1 MNRFEAIAR
10 FEASLAS
17 VAPEQRRPLVAAF
30 NAAMATAKNGPSP
43 AEKNDAAYLNNKV
56 LVSRTALIFFGYGGL
71 FLGSSGIISLSAGLK
86 EPGWPIF
93 FSTVTGL
100 GLGALIA
107 TPGWTQLNHM
117 LINFIADIG
126 ESVDDW
132 LDFDEPEPAE
142 PEQRR
147 RVFDPQE
154 GRTLVSKYDFSND
167 ELLILANLRP
177 GTPITRPALEA
188 AGFTGLTGYIGTD
201 TRLAVLQ
208 GELERM
214 GWANRVG
221 KELQM
226 SRAGIAA
233 AHAHAE

>member
-10 FEASLAS
+10 FEASLAA
-17 VAPEQRRPLVAAF
+17 VAPEQRRPLVAAV
-30 NAAMATAKNGPSP
+30 NAMLASKETPQDRL
-43 AEKNDAAYLNNKV
+43 DAANLSY
-56 LVSRTALIFFGYGGL
+56 RAIYDRAGLIILGNGLAAFGGGL
-71 FLGSSGIISLSAGLK
+71 LTVWYTGMGWDGALVVIGAGT
-86 EPGWPIF
+86 F
-93 FSTVTGL
+93 GL
-100 GLGALIA
+100 GVGAVVSSRRF
-107 TPGWTQLNHM
+107 GQLSDWIWANVQQT
-117 LINFIADIG
+117 
-126 ESVDDW
+126 VDDW

>member
-30 NAAMATAKNGPSP
+30 NAAIASSADEEAAFYIIRLTDKRETLNTLAGTAIS
-43 AEKNDAAYLNNKV
+43 AAV
-56 LVSRTALIFFGYGGL
+56 
-71 FLGSSGIISLSAGLK
+71 GI
-86 EPGWPIF
+86 
-93 FSTVTGL
+93 
-100 GLGALIA
+100 LGASMLYSYTEA
-107 TPGWTQLNHM
+107 TTAVSGAFL
-117 LINFIADIG
+117 LA
-126 ESVDDW
+126 SVSFGFGAGKLLTAVDMTAIMRGLENTVNDW